1 MKIIKN
7 EEVDFLIKKGRKII
21 TLIQSCFDLSDYQT
35 KEREIKALI
44 RASKKLNCHNLLILT
59 SNDEGEEKIKDKKI
73 KYILLW
79 KWLLNSK

>member
-21 TLIQSCFDLSDYQT
+21 TLIQSCLDLSDYQT

-44 RASKKLNCHNLLILT
+44 RASKKLNYHNLLILT